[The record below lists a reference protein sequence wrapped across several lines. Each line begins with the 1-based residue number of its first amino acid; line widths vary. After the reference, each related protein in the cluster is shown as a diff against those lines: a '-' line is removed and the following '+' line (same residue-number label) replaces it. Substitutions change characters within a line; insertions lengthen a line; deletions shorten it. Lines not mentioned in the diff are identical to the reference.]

1 MPTFQHYGL
10 AELDYTPGTIR
21 TEMSD
26 AQYVSL
32 LLLTNFLSALPIGQY
47 GGGGTGVGNTI
58 QQLLHY
64 WTETRLNPRSVTD
77 TDGGGI
83 TSGAATMTV
92 SLSDGAV
99 LDIGT
104 ILKDRAQTLLVAEQ
118 IQVQGISV
126 GSSSVTLTIAR
137 GFNGTTA
144 ASHAASFI
152 ADIVGTPV
160 PEGSD
165 IGRDMSRSPSVKAN
179 PIQTWRRD
187 VVITGSM
194 VSLARH
200 GLVPGQ
206 PNMVAFQLHERWWEV
221 LQDMERSV
229 IYGIGTPAA
238 TQSEY
243 QEMWGVLPWL
253 GYSNP
258 VPNATSV
265 LFNANS
271 AAISDLLLNQI
282 GINIYLQGGEI
293 PDVMIAH
300 PVVIDRI
307 SRIFRDQL
315 RLTQAELT
323 RGFNVDTIRMS
334 LGGKPVKLVVSG
346 YMPDPTAV
354 EGVAAFIDLDR
365 IAIVPFLD
373 RFCFLLS
380 SPSMK
385 DVDMVSVMSQWT
397 DEFRN
402 TGTDSGFTSQ
412 VMRNF
417 TV

>member
-1 MPTFQHYGL
+1 MPLFTHTGL
-10 AELDYTPGTIR
+10 SELDYSPGTIR

-32 LLLTNFLSALPIGQY
+32 IMLTNLLSALSIGQY

-64 WTETRLNPRSVTD
+64 WTETRLNPRTITDTTGGINASVT
-77 TDGGGI
+77 
-83 TSGAATMTV
+83 TMTV
-92 SLSDGAV
+92 SLADGAV
-99 LDIGT
+99 VDIGS
-104 ILKDRAQTLLVAEQ
+104 ILKDRAQTLLTAEQ
-118 IQVQGISV
+118 ILVTGITV
-126 GSSSVTLTIAR
+126 GVSSVTLTIQR

-144 ASHAASFI
+144 ATHASGFI
-152 ADIVGTPV
+152 AEIVGSPV

-165 IGRDMSRSPSVKAN
+165 IGRDMSRSPAIKAN
-179 PIQTWRRD
+179 TIQTWRRD
-187 VVITGSM
+187 VIITGSM

-238 TQSEY
+238 TQTDY
-243 QEMWGVLPWL
+243 QEMWGVLAWL

-258 VPNATSV
+258 VPNSTSV
-265 LFNANS
+265 LFNANG
-271 AAISDLLLNQI
+271 AFISDLLYNQV

-293 PDVMIAH
+293 PDAIVGH
-300 PVVIDRI
+300 PVVIDRT

-315 RLTQAELT
+315 RLSQTELV
-323 RGFNVDTIRMS
+323 RGFNVDTIRLS
-334 LGGKPVKLVVSG
+334 LGGKPVKLIMSG

-354 EGVAAFIDLDR
+354 EGVAALLDLDR
-365 IAIVPFLD
+365 LIIVPFLD
-373 RFCFLLS
+373 RFCFLIS

-385 DVDMVSVMSQWT
+385 DADMVSVVSQWT
-397 DEFRN
+397 VEFRN
-402 TGTDSGFTSQ
+402 TGTDSGYTSQ
-412 VMRNF
+412 IVRNF
-417 TV
+417 SV